1 MAYKTNIF
9 KLVDKYPLVAGAA
22 FVIGFPLLADMVLD
36 RTRIK
41 GIRGIGNVWTDSR
54 SEIQQS
60 GSTAPLNN
68 MGTNNDNGIMS
79 GPSMGPVRYDA
90 EYHTRAWMDEPL
102 NVKRNNR
109 PRVVPASV
117 RHGYEPMV
125 FAGLAGVDRL

>member
-1 MAYKTNIF
+1 MVYKNRVLKF
-9 KLVDKYPLVAGAA
+9 VNRYPLASGLA

-41 GIRGIGNVWTDSR
+41 GIRGMGSVWSGSS
-54 SEIQQS
+54 SEVQER
-60 GSTAPLNN
+60 GSTAPLKTS
-68 MGTNNDNGIMS
+68 GTNNDDGIMP
-79 GPSMGPVRYDA
+79 GPSMGPVRYDS

-102 NVKRNNR
+102 NVKREK

-125 FAGLAGVDRL
+125 FAGLAGVNRL

>member
-1 MAYKTNIF
+1 MAYKTKIF

-36 RTRIK
+36 STRIK
-41 GIRGIGNVWTDSR
+41 PIRGIGSVWSNSS
-54 SEIQQS
+54 SEIQTTPA
-60 GSTAPLNN
+60 TAPLKRS
-68 MGTNNDNGIMS
+68 GTNNDDGIMS

-102 NVKRNNR
+102 NGKRER

-125 FAGLAGVDRL
+125 FAGLAGVNRL

>member
-9 KLVDKYPLVAGAA
+9 KLVDKYPLVSGAA

-41 GIRGIGNVWTDSR
+41 GIRGIGNVWTDSG

-60 GSTAPLNN
+60 GSNAPLNN
-68 MGTNNDNGIMS
+68 MDANNDNGIMP

-102 NVKRNNR
+102 NVKRDR